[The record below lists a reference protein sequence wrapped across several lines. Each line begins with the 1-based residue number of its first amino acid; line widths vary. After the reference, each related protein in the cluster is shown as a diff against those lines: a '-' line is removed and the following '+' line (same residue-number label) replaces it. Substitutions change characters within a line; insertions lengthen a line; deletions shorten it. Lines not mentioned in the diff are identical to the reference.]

1 MPRQIV
7 VQSEIDAASLMMRR
21 MRAQR
26 GGAEKIAQALA
37 LNLQTVKGWEAV
49 PACHFRRFNAAFGNR
64 LPSTK
69 IVPSPRLQS
78 TERVRRQCLCCGARF
93 VADGRWLR
101 LCKPCRGRC

>member
-7 VQSEIDAASLMMRR
+7 VQSEIESASLLMRR

-26 GGAEKIAQALA
+26 GGAEKIAEALA
-37 LNLQTVKGWEAV
+37 LKLQTVKGWETV

-64 LPSTK
+64 LPSNKT
-69 IVPSPRLQS
+69 VPSPRKHAV
-78 TERVRRQCLCCGARF
+78 ERVRRQCLCCGTRF

-101 LCKPCRGRC
+101 MCKPCRERF